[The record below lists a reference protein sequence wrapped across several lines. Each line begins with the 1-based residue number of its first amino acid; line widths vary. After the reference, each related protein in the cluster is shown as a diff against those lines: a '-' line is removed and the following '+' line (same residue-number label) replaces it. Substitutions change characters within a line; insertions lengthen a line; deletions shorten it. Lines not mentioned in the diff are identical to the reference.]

1 MFELAGALMG
11 GFCHCVERSRLR
23 QVCKGGTSQSPLLL
37 GEGKGAPP
45 TPVPGAASYLCCP
58 LPGAHD
64 PQETPLW
71 LQVADTALSCSH
83 AVQGR
88 NTFWLNN
95 PRPNELEEEFS
106 ENNDSR

>member
-1 MFELAGALMG
+1 MG
-11 GFCHCVERSRLR
+11 GLLSLCREIQTAASVQGRHIPE
-23 QVCKGGTSQSPLLL
+23 PLLL

-45 TPVPGAASYLCCP
+45 APVPGAAGYLCCP
-58 LPGAHD
+58 LPGAQD

-71 LQVADTALSCSH
+71 LQVADTALPCSH